1 MTLAY
6 VFFSHV
12 FWPVFVPIAV
22 LFIEPPGPRRRALAV
37 LVGIGAMV
45 SGWLLEQSLVHG
57 VTSSPVAQHME
68 YVTPHP
74 FAVLS
79 TAFYVL
85 ATGASLLL
93 SSHRTVKLFGI
104 LTLLSFVA
112 AYAFYTRWFVS
123 VWCYFAA
130 LLSGVV
136 LLHFKTRLRCKAS
149 FAPL

>member
-1 MTLAY
+1 
-6 VFFSHV
+6 
-12 FWPVFVPIAV
+12 
-22 LFIEPPGPRRRALAV
+22 
-37 LVGIGAMV
+37 
-45 SGWLLEQSLVHG
+45 
-57 VTSSPVAQHME
+57 ME